1 MRAARRQLLLVA
13 PPARTAVEAALA
25 GGLVLASLLLLSGDV
40 PPWVRRQGT
49 DLVVLP
55 VAASIAALRLRA
67 RGSVPEARDTAALA
81 GLFLLLDAA
90 RAVAFGPEPVPRFSS
105 AGGWLFGLLGTG
117 LFLSARLLVRGFV
130 AWRALCRRH
139 LAWALADAH
148 VKLFGLLAALAV
160 SAFALRVATSPFF
173 ETFVPPGSG
182 AGTDFWIRVV
192 AGVAPQTL
200 LALLA
205 AVVAMLLL
213 LPPLALLSR
222 LAIGPAARRIERLTA
237 HADAVGEGRLDLRVP
252 VEGEDEVARLEAHLN
267 AMAERLSLVL
277 ADLSTERDRVER
289 LLSERRRLYL
299 TLSHDLRTPVAAI
312 RARLEPLAARA
323 EGPER
328 AELDRLL
335 EDVVRLE
342 TLLLD
347 LFAVARADAG
357 RLPVRTAACDA
368 AGLARGVVE
377 TFRPLAWQRGRV
389 ELLAAAEAP
398 LPPVLADPGRLR
410 QVLGNLVHN
419 AVRACPPGGVVLV
432 EAAADAGGVRLSV
445 RDTGPG
451 IPEGTDPFEPRPV
464 AETEDE
470 RAGIGLSIVR
480 ELAAAMGGRVEAR
493 SLPEGG
499 ACFSVVLPKAPQER
513 PAA

>member
-1 MRAARRQLLLVA
+1 MRAARRPVLLAA
-13 PPARTAVEAALA
+13 PPARAAVEAALS

-55 VAASIAALRLRA
+55 VAASVAALRLRS
-67 RGSVPEARDTAALA
+67 RGSGAEARDTAALC

-90 RAVAFGPEPVPRFSS
+90 RAVAFGPEPVPRFVS

-117 LFLSARLLVRGFV
+117 LFLSARLLVRGF
-130 AWRALCRRH
+130 AGWRALCRRH
-139 LAWALADAH
+139 LAWALADAQ
-148 VKLFGLLAALAV
+148 VRLVALLAGLAAAV
-160 SAFALRVATSPFF
+160 LAYRAATSPVFDS
-173 ETFVPPGSG
+173 FVPPGSG
-182 AGTDFWIRVV
+182 AGTGFWVRVV
-192 AGVAPQTL
+192 AGVAPQAM
-200 LALLA
+200 LAFLA

-237 HADAVGEGRLDLRVP
+237 HADAVGQGRLDLRVP
-252 VEGEDEVARLEAHLN
+252 VEGEDEVARLEAHVN
-267 AMAERLSLVL
+267 AMAERLSGVL
-277 ADLSTERDRVER
+277 ADLSAERDRVQG

-312 RARLEPLAARA
+312 RARLEPLAERA
-323 EGPER
+323 AGPDK
-328 AELDRLL
+328 AELDRLA

-342 TLLLD
+342 ALLLD
-347 LFAVARADAG
+347 LFAVARSDAG

-368 AGLARGVVE
+368 AELVRGVVE

-389 ELLAAAEAP
+389 ELLAAAHAP
-398 LPPVLADPGRLR
+398 LPRVLADPGRLR

-432 EAAADAGGVRLSV
+432 EAVPDAGGARLSV

-451 IPEGTDPFEPRPV
+451 LPEGADPFEPRPV
-464 AETEDE
+464 AETGEE
-470 RAGIGLSIVR
+470 RAGVGLSIVR
-480 ELAAAMGGRVEAR
+480 ELASAMGGRVEAR

-499 ACFSVVLPKAPQER
+499 ACFSVLL
-513 PAA
+513 PAAPADPPEA